1 MAQLKRSLL
10 FFETKLMILS
20 VLFFC
25 ATLICKKPIPQQDS
39 LLLPPS
45 KNIQYFAFG
54 FKINLASFLWLGVLQ
69 NSDYCER
76 KINKTQCVGKSWLFQ
91 KIDLATT
98 LDPIFEPD
106 MYRSGALALSIIISD
121 IPGASIIFDK
131 AVLQYPKNWPLLYA
145 SGYHSLFE
153 EKNKTKAADL
163 YFRAAQNGAPDWVH
177 IMAGR
182 LAAEGGEFDFAEK
195 ILQTMIDSNQDEKY
209 ILRLKKKLIDLKK
222 TN

>member
-1 MAQLKRSLL
+1 MPHKDL
-10 FFETKLMILS
+10 
-20 VLFFC
+20 
-25 ATLICKKPIPQQDS
+25 

-45 KNIQYFAFG
+45 KNIQYFSVG
-54 FKINLASFLWLGVLQ
+54 FKINLASFLWLDVLQ

-76 KINKTQCVGKSWLFQ
+76 KINQTQCVGKSWLFQ

-131 AVLQYPKNWPLLYA
+131 AVLQYPTNWPLLYTA
-145 SGYHSLFE
+145 GYHSLFE
-153 EKNKTKAADL
+153 EKNKIKSADL

-177 IMAGR
+177 VMAGR
-182 LAAEGGEFDFAEK
+182 LAAEDGEFVFAEK
-195 ILQTMIDSNQDEKY
+195 ILQTMIDTNQDEKY
-209 ILRLKKKLIDLKK
+209 ILRLKQKLVDLKK